1 MNTLGMD
8 VSECDAIAV
17 SAGPGSFTGLRIG
30 SATAKGIG
38 LALNLP
44 IIEVPTVDAIAYNLF
59 GTDRIVCPLMDARRQ
74 QVYTGLYTFEGSE
87 MKVLC
92 PQKAVSI
99 DEILEKLMHLTDTRS
114 RVGTEWQYIRMPS
127 RRNVQCRGALRR
139 PMPLSNEAE
148 PWRLWRQITGRINR
162 SVWSVPEIINRIIFV
177 SLRLSG
183 SWPPRWLLEKRQRNK
198 S

>member
-1 MNTLGMD
+1 
-8 VSECDAIAV
+8 
-17 SAGPGSFTGLRIG
+17 
-30 SATAKGIG
+30 
-38 LALNLP
+38 
-44 IIEVPTVDAIAYNLF
+44 
-59 GTDRIVCPLMDARRQ
+59 
-74 QVYTGLYTFEGSE
+74 

-99 DEILEKLMHLTDTRS
+99 DEILEEVNALDRPVIFNGDGVAVYK
-114 RVGTEWQYIRMPS
+114 MPS